1 MKWNC
6 KNPLVKTSFNQRF
19 SEWLCS
25 IFGHRRIGRYYGMPQ
40 SHCPDCGYIN
50 KGIASEGAKEW
61 SEPYLKPL

>member
-6 KNPLVKTSFNQRF
+6 KNPLVKPSFNQRF

-61 SEPYLKPL
+61 LESYLN